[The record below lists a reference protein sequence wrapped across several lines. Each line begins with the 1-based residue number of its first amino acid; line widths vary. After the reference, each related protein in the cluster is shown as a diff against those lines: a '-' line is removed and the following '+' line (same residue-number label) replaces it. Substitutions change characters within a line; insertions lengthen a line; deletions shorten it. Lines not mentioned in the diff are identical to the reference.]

1 MAWSRLV
8 QQRSRPG
15 TSVGSGCQCDAL
27 AAAEGHRQYRG
38 RGETAT
44 VRFRSKRMTRFIYNF
59 GSRAHMAT
67 TPAAASALPDFETN
81 LLDACDDMSVC
92 AKGFFCPCI
101 LVGEIHE
108 RMGQEFGAFCCLNFF
123 GNNIGLSCA
132 RRGIIR
138 AAYNLPES
146 PCGDCLAVTCCGPC
160 ATIQEYHQVNKKVF
174 PLRPDMNQWNTG
186 LFDCAE
192 DGYMCTKGCLCP
204 CMLSADALNYLG
216 APWFC
221 MCMCPI
227 ACAAR
232 TLIRQ
237 TYNIDGTFCKDIL
250 TSAPPPPAPCLHSA
264 AAFFL
269 LDSHLLRS
277 YVLCCPC
284 ATCQE
289 ARFMR
294 KVNMDIPLGTVP
306 AATSATPP
314 VAASRM

>member
-1 MAWSRLV
+1 
-8 QQRSRPG
+8 
-15 TSVGSGCQCDAL
+15 
-27 AAAEGHRQYRG
+27 
-38 RGETAT
+38 
-44 VRFRSKRMTRFIYNF
+44 
-59 GSRAHMAT
+59 MAT
-67 TPAAASALPDFETN
+67 TPAAAPAGADFETN

-132 RRGIIR
+132 RRGVIR

-192 DGYMCTKGCLCP
+192 DGYMCTKGCICP
-204 CMLSADALNYLG
+204 CMLSADTLNYLG

-227 ACAAR
+227 GCAAR

-250 TSAPPPPAPCLHSA
+250 TSAHPPLRLPPAPTVVTTLPLHFLCRILTCLAVTSYA
-264 AAFFL
+264 APAP
-269 LDSHLLRS
+269 H
-277 YVLCCPC
+277 
-284 ATCQE
+284 
-289 ARFMR
+289 ARKR
-294 KVNMDIPLGTVP
+294 GL
-306 AATSATPP
+306 
-314 VAASRM
+314 